1 VGIGVLL
8 LLFMVRRSLRRRQ
21 SALERALPELLQR
34 GPVPVAELSA
44 SSPVPALEGQR
55 KSAIQEQME
64 QLALSKPE
72 DVASLLRGWLLER
85 GR

>member
-1 VGIGVLL
+1 
-8 LLFMVRRSLRRRQ
+8 
-21 SALERALPELLQR
+21 
-34 GPVPVAELSA
+34 VAELSA